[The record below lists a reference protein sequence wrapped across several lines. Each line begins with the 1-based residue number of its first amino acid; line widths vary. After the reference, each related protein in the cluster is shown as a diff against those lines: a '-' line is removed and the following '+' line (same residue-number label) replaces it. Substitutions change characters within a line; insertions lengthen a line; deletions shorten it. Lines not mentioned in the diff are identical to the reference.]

1 MTAIQEAKDLNI
13 LPLEE
18 LLGSLMT
25 HELSMKQHQEE
36 EVKKKRTIAL
46 KSIAQLDEET
56 DDTENEEQDEEMAL
70 IARRFKKFLRKK
82 K

>member
-25 HELSMKQHQEE
+25 HELSIKQHQEE
-36 EVKKKRTIAL
+36 EVKKKRTIIL
-46 KSIAQLDEET
+46 KSMAQLDEET
-56 DDTENEEQDEEMAL
+56 DDTKNEEQDEKMTL
-70 IARRFKKFLRKK
+70 ITRRFKKILRKMK
-82 K
+82 